1 MAEPGRAR
9 LAFAKAREMVN
20 AVDRNDYYGSAL
32 RNRAALLA
40 LAAEAGGREG
50 FTQVASLV
58 RRAPERQRR
67 PHDDAGAGLAG
78 DGGARHGRLGGGLAY
93 SVDGERK
100 TATRDPVVINPDQAA
115 IARGVRVKNEGD
127 GTVWMQVTAR
137 GVPNEPL
144 PAATQGLSVQREFL
158 TLDGRRGRPAPRC
171 ARTSG

>member
-1 MAEPGRAR
+1 MPSTATTTTAR
-9 LAFAKAREMVN
+9 P
-20 AVDRNDYYGSAL
+20 L
-32 RNRAALLA
+32 RNRAALLT

-58 RRAPERQRR
+58 GERLNANVDHTTTQEQAWLVMAA
-67 PHDDAGAGLAG
+67 HAMAGS
-78 DGGARHGRLGGGLAY
+78 GGGLAY

-100 TATRDPVVINPDQAA
+100 TATRDPVVINPDRAA
-115 IARGVRVKNEGD
+115 IGRGVRVKNEGD

-158 TLDGRRGRPAPRC
+158 TLDGRRADLRRAAPERAADRVDQRPQSRGRLP
-171 ARTSG
+171 